1 MATQDI
7 KDLLASATA
16 LDLTDTYLVIDTI
29 QDAYT
34 RTYAGGHP
42 YIVKAVGGE
51 YQVYPVKA
59 NAAHTA
65 LVQEDYP
72 IIFTDGTEVFY
83 TARTTIDPYNFAY
96 PQDQAI
102 PVETSKLVVT
112 HIPTASGNVTLTLN
126 GVATTVAVLD
136 TDATVAAV
144 ATKIRETAITGYV
157 LSGTGA
163 EVIITST
170 TPGVKTDATFGV
182 AATGVTGT
190 ITTFVQGL
198 DIERAVLKAFLAF
211 VADEFQFGG
220 SAPYQVFLVDGE
232 AIVDGDTT
240 VTP

>member
-16 LDLTDTYLVIDTI
+16 LDLTDTYLLIDTI

-34 RTYAGGHP
+34 RTYAGSHP
-42 YIVKAVGGE
+42 YIVKKVSGE
-51 YQVYPVKA
+51 YQVFPMTA
-59 NAAHTA
+59 NTARTA
-65 LVQEDYP
+65 LVQEKYP
-72 IIFTDGTEVFY
+72 IIFTDDTQVFY

-102 PVETSKLVVT
+102 PVETAKLVVT
-112 HIPTASGNVTLTLN
+112 KGATASGNVTLTLN
-126 GVATTVAVLD
+126 GVATTVAVLSTD
-136 TDATVAAV
+136 TTAALVAAKIRATV
-144 ATKIRETAITGYV
+144 ISGYV

-190 ITTFVQGL
+190 IATTVQGL

>member
-42 YIVKAVGGE
+42 YIVKAVGDE

-59 NAAHTA
+59 NEAHTA

-72 IIFTDGTEVFY
+72 IIFTDGDEVFY

-96 PQDQAI
+96 PQEEIA
-102 PVETSKLVVT
+102 
-112 HIPTASGNVTLTLN
+112 
-126 GVATTVAVLD
+126 
-136 TDATVAAV
+136 
-144 ATKIRETAITGYV
+144 
-157 LSGTGA
+157 GA
-163 EVIITST
+163 D
-170 TPGVKTDATFGV
+170 K
-182 AATGVTGT
+182 
-190 ITTFVQGL
+190 
-198 DIERAVLKAFLAF
+198 ERTVLKAFLSFA
-211 VADEFQFGG
+211 ADEFQFGG